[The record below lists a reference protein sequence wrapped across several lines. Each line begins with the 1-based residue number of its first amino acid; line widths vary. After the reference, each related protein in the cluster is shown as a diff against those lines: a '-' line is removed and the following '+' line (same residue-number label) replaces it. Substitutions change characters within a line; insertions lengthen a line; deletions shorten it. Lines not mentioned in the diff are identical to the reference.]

1 MHPYAEPTKTTADKR
16 PTISE
21 VVKGPT
27 GGSSFT
33 VTFLPGQVLPSHR
46 NRSRILINVI
56 QGDGA
61 ITVDRDM
68 PIRVVMGSVVQVA
81 PNAPHAPRTSS
92 MARRCGSS
100 SRTSPSAS
108 SRIG

>member
-1 MHPYAEPTKTTADKR
+1 MHPYAEPTKITAEKR
-16 PTISE
+16 PSISE

-33 VTFLPGQVLPSHR
+33 VTFPPGQVLPTHR

-61 ITVDRDM
+61 ITVDADL
-68 PIRVVMGSVVQVA
+68 PIRLVTGSVVQVA
-81 PNAPHAPRTSS
+81 PHAPHALVAGEEG
-92 MARRCGSS
+92 MLVEVHLVADCC
-100 SRTSPSAS
+100 AAC
-108 SRIG
+108 

>member
-1 MHPYAEPTKTTADKR
+1 MHPYAEPSKQLSDKR

-33 VTFLPGQVLPSHR
+33 VTFLPGQVLPTHR

-61 ITVDRDM
+61 ITVDADM
-68 PIRVVMGSVVQVA
+68 PIRLAPGSVVQVA
-81 PNAPHAPRTSS
+81 PNAPHALV
-92 MARRCGSS
+92 AGEEGLLVEVHLVADCC
-100 SRTSPSAS
+100 AAC
-108 SRIG
+108 